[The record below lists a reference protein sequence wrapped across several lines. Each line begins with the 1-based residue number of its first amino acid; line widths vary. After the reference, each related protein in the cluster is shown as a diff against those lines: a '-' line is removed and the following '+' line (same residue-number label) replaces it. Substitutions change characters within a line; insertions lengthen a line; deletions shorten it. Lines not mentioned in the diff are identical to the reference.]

1 MPVLHQYFQNLPS
14 KDKTMRSYPSD
25 SPQAVSR
32 LLALTVISDGGG
44 SPSEIAATYRL
55 SILDYAG
62 IEDDVFDQVLRELT
76 ADLPT
81 TSDGLVRVDTDMIDQ
96 CLAEIVQPDLRL
108 RVWKA
113 MWQLAY
119 ADDQFAH
126 AEVALIHRATE
137 AWGIEANADGNGQIA
152 GARIT

>member
-1 MPVLHQYFQNLPS
+1 
-14 KDKTMRSYPSD
+14 MRSYPSD

-62 IEDDVFDQVLRELT
+62 IEEDVFDQVIRELT

-81 TSDGLVRVDTDMIDQ
+81 TSDGLVKVETSMIDQ
-96 CLAEIVQPDLRL
+96 CLGEIVRPELRL
-108 RVWKA
+108 RLWKA
-113 MWQLAY
+113 MWQLTY
-119 ADDQFAH
+119 ADDHFAH
-126 AEVALIHRATE
+126 AEVALLLRATE
-137 AWGIEANADGNGQIA
+137 TWGIEAGSDGNAQI
-152 GARIT
+152 GGSKST

>member
-1 MPVLHQYFQNLPS
+1 
-14 KDKTMRSYPSD
+14 MRSYPSD

-62 IEDDVFDQVLRELT
+62 IEESVFDEVLRELT

-81 TSDGLVRVDTDMIDQ
+81 TSDGLVMVETSMIDQ
-96 CLAEIVQPDLRL
+96 CLAEIVRPDLRL
-108 RVWKA
+108 HVWKA
-113 MWQLAY
+113 MWEMAY

-126 AEVALIHRATE
+126 AEVALLHRATQ
-137 AWGIEANADGNGQIA
+137 AWGIEADADGNGQIA
-152 GARIT
+152 GNKMT

>member
-1 MPVLHQYFQNLPS
+1 
-14 KDKTMRSYPSD
+14 MRSYPPD

-62 IEDDVFDQVLRELT
+62 IEEDLFDQVLRELT
-76 ADLPT
+76 ADLPV
-81 TSDGLVRVDTDMIDQ
+81 TSDGLVKVEAAMIDQ
-96 CLAEIVQPDLRL
+96 CLEEIVRPDLRQRL
-108 RVWKA
+108 WKA

-126 AEVALIHRATE
+126 AEVALLHRATG
-137 AWGIEANADGNGQIA
+137 AWGIKAEA
-152 GARIT
+152 

>member
-1 MPVLHQYFQNLPS
+1 
-14 KDKTMRSYPSD
+14 MRSYPSD

-44 SPSEIAATYRL
+44 SPSEISASYRL

-62 IEDDVFDQVLRELT
+62 IEEDVFDQVLRELT

-81 TSDGLVRVDTDMIDQ
+81 AADGLAKVATSMIDQ
-96 CLAEIVQPDLRL
+96 CLAEIVRPDLRL
-108 RVWKA
+108 RLWKA

-119 ADDQFAH
+119 ADDQFDH
-126 AEVALIHRATE
+126 AEVALLHRATE
-137 AWGIEANADGNGQIA
+137 AWGIEADADGNG
-152 GARIT
+152 RIVGTGIT

>member
-1 MPVLHQYFQNLPS
+1 
-14 KDKTMRSYPSD
+14 MRSYPSD
-25 SPQAVSR
+25 SPQAISR

-62 IEDDVFDQVLRELT
+62 IEEDVFDQVLRELT

-81 TSDGLVRVDTDMIDQ
+81 TSDGLVMVETQMIDQ
-96 CLAEIVQPDLRL
+96 CLAEIVRPSLRL
-108 RVWKA
+108 RLWKA

-119 ADDQFAH
+119 ADGQFAH
-126 AEVALIHRATE
+126 AEVALLHKATQ
-137 AWGIEANADGNGQIA
+137 AWGIEADADGNGRIA
-152 GARIT
+152 GAGST

>member
-1 MPVLHQYFQNLPS
+1 
-14 KDKTMRSYPSD
+14 MRSYPSD

-44 SPSEIAATYRL
+44 SPSEISATYRL

-62 IEDDVFDQVLRELT
+62 IEEEVFDQVLHELT
-76 ADLPT
+76 ADLPV
-81 TSDGLVRVDTDMIDQ
+81 TSDGLVKVETEMIDQ
-96 CLAEIVQPDLRL
+96 CLEEIVRPELRL
-108 RVWKA
+108 RLWKA

-126 AEVALIHRATE
+126 AEVALIHRATQT
-137 AWGIEANADGNGQIA
+137 WGIEADAEGNGQIA
-152 GARIT
+152 GTKLT

>member
-1 MPVLHQYFQNLPS
+1 
-14 KDKTMRSYPSD
+14 MRSYPSD

-62 IEDDVFDQVLRELT
+62 IEEDAFDQVLRELT

-81 TSDGLVRVDTDMIDQ
+81 TSDGLVRVETNMIDQ
-96 CLAEIVQPDLRL
+96 CLAEITRPDLRL
-108 RVWKA
+108 RLWKA

-119 ADDQFAH
+119 ADDHFAH
-126 AEVALIHRATE
+126 AEVALLHRATE
-137 AWGIEANADGNGQIA
+137 AWGIEADADGNGQIV
-152 GARIT
+152 GTRIT